1 MKTIYLQLFLFVLFC
16 SLLSSCISNKK
27 RIVSEITSLYGRTI
41 DFPAILDC
49 VTQDSVIYCAQID
62 SLVDFSRTT
71 IVTYLDSSNCKKC
84 ALTILE
90 YWHNVLLN
98 NDIFDK
104 TNFIVVVHSTN
115 PNILRTIYKELDL
128 PYKLFVDQ
136 LDTFML
142 INEISDCLEQNRTF
156 LIDAE
161 RKVHLVGT
169 PLRNKSLIELYKKE
183 IEASM

>member
-1 MKTIYLQLFLFVLFC
+1 M
-16 SLLSSCISNKK
+16 
-27 RIVSEITSLYGRTI
+27 
-41 DFPAILDC
+41 
-49 VTQDSVIYCAQID
+49 
-62 SLVDFSRTT
+62 
-71 IVTYLDSSNCKKC
+71 
-84 ALTILE
+84 TILE